1 MVENL
6 IIAKNPREAI
16 SLKDSNSAFLAG
28 GTEVNRLNGSVD
40 VPVLISIGRI
50 EELDGMTQ
58 VDDPRKGPHATGGK
72 FLRIGSMCTFQEI
85 VESESAPMWLKEAC
99 HFMASRTKRNMA
111 TIGGNV
117 ALIRD
122 DSYLY
127 ATLLAAGAILEMLDN
142 NGDTIFKC
150 TKKYL
155 EEHGTFKDCLITAI
169 LVPLCSNVVSKRYAN
184 TAESH
189 AVLTMSASMVNG
201 SLRITAALKGT
212 GVFIMHHVS
221 EMLQNG
227 ACEQEVL
234 DFVKNHTGVSVVS
247 DMYGSDAYK
256 KYLLGVTA
264 YDLAKKVLS
273 NGGCK

>member
-6 IIAKNPREAI
+6 IIAKNIAEAI

-28 GTEVNRLNGSVD
+28 GTEINRLNGSAD
-40 VPVLISIGRI
+40 VPTLISIGRI
-50 EELDGMTQ
+50 EELDGMSE

-85 VESESAPMWLKEAC
+85 IESQSAPLWLKDAC

-127 ATLLAAGAILEMLDN
+127 ATLLASGSILELQDN
-142 NGDTIFKC
+142 NGTLMFKC
-150 TKKYL
+150 TKRYL
-155 EEHGTFKDCLITAI
+155 EEHETFKDCLITAV
-169 LVPLCSNVVSKRYAN
+169 LVPLCSVVVSKRYAN

-189 AVLTMSASMVNG
+189 AILTMSASTVNG
-201 SLRITAALKGT
+201 ELRITAALKGT
-212 GVFIMHHVS
+212 GVFILHHIS
-221 EMLQNG
+221 EMLQKG
-227 ACEQEVL
+227 ALEQEVL
-234 DFVKNHTGVSVVS
+234 DFVKSHTGVKVVS

-256 KYLLGVTA
+256 KYLLGITA